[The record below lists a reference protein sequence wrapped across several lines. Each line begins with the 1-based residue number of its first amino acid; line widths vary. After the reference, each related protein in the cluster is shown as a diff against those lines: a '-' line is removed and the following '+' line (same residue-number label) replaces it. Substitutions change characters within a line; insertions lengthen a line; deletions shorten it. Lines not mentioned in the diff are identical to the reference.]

1 MRGLPN
7 HHFFSLKFTA
17 LLLFTVLVL
26 TWPVIVISLI
36 VIVVGSYVLIDGII
50 SLALAIKKRK
60 THIDWDQQFMSG
72 LFGIF
77 AGILT
82 FFNPFILAGIIIFLL
97 FY

>member
-1 MRGLPN
+1 MRGLLKRY
-7 HHFFSLKFTA
+7 FFSLKFTA
-17 LLLFTVLVL
+17 LLLFTVLAL
-26 TWPVIVISLI
+26 AWPVVVISSV
-36 VIVVGSYVLIDGII
+36 VIIVGSYVLIDGII

-60 THIDWDQQFMSG
+60 THMDWDQQFMSG

>member
-1 MRGLPN
+1 MVSLLKRYFL
-7 HHFFSLKFTA
+7 SLKFTA
-17 LLLFTVLVL
+17 LLLFTVLVIA
-26 TWPVIVISLI
+26 WPVIVISLV
-36 VIVVGSYVLIDGII
+36 VIIVGSYVLIDGII

-60 THIDWDQQFMSG
+60 THMDWDQQFMSG